1 VTKYYG
7 EQPDPHDRDAK
18 DMNRV
23 LAIVGSP
30 RRNGNTHI
38 LVSKIAEGAK
48 AKGARVEELFLGDL
62 TVTECDGCH
71 RCWQDSVCSKNDDM
85 LSIYPKISQSDAL
98 IFGTPVYWY
107 GPTGLMKLFVD
118 RFVYFNSP
126 ANRDKIRGKSAV
138 IAVPFEEETCETA
151 GLLLEFFEKSLAY
164 LEMKLVGKILVPG
177 VSDKGDILQKPEILK
192 QAHELGQ
199 SLVLTAREF

>member
-1 VTKYYG
+1 V
-7 EQPDPHDRDAK
+7 
-18 DMNRV
+18 
-23 LAIVGSP
+23 SP
-30 RRNGNTHI
+30 LR
-38 LVSKIAEGAK
+38 
-48 AKGARVEELFLGDL
+48 
-62 TVTECDGCH
+62 
-71 RCWQDSVCSKNDDM
+71 
-85 LSIYPKISQSDAL
+85 
-98 IFGTPVYWY
+98 
-107 GPTGLMKLFVD
+107 
-118 RFVYFNSP
+118 
-126 ANRDKIRGKSAV
+126 KSAV